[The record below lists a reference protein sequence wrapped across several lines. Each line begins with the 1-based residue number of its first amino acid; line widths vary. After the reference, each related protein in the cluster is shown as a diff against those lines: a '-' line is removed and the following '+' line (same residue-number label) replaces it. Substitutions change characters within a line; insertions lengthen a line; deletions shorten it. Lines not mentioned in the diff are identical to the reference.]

1 MCKLCDEGK
10 PQDHGSSQIG
20 RRDFLK
26 TAAATGVAAGSLNL
40 FAARPAAAHD
50 SDPPDDHG
58 RHDRRYVI
66 RNGYVM
72 TMEPGTPG
80 QDSPFGEFIEG
91 DVLVEGK
98 KIKAIGK
105 NLHVGNAAEIDA
117 RGKVVMPGFIDTHH
131 HQAWTPIR
139 SSIPD
144 SILINDFT
152 GTASAEQNYA
162 INVLGFGAAPARP
175 GFAEHYTPEDVY
187 IGELFGGLSQLDA
200 GVTTVH
206 DISQIHHSKEHSLAA
221 IQALRDTGRR
231 AKFGFFESAGGIDGG
246 SWYPSGANFLRNN
259 VLSSDDSL
267 VTMVMGGEVYLGNA
281 TTRQSWTIGRNLGL
295 QVAAHILSPFG
306 IRPILDQLAGVSP
319 DVVDGSG
326 ADLSGIEIGA
336 DNLFVHMTGMS
347 DAAWEKVALAG
358 AKVSIAFPIEMN
370 MRHGMPPILKMQQL
384 KAKFGIDFEP
394 SLSVDVETNMTADFF
409 TQMRSAMT
417 MQRMV
422 VNQKI
427 LELGTFSPPF
437 TSQWPLPP
445 YPADIPPL
453 LNARDVL
460 RFATING
467 AKHLRLDGKT
477 GSLKVG
483 KEADIIILDGNHL
496 NVFPMNNVP
505 GAVVTLMERT
515 NVETV
520 IVAGTVRKWKGQ
532 LLDVDLRHL
541 RRQLEKSRDS
551 LYTAVGRPQNRFPFL

>member
-1 MCKLCDEGK
+1 MCILCDRGK
-10 PQDHGSSQIG
+10 PQAHLTS
-20 RRDFLK
+20 RRNFLK
-26 TAAATGVAAGSLNL
+26 GTAATGLAAGAMGLLGAN
-40 FAARPAAAHD
+40 AAVAQGF
-50 SDPPDDHG
+50 SVNPPPHTG
-58 RHDRRYVI
+58 TPGRRYVI
-66 RNGYVM
+66 RNAYVM

-80 QDSPFGEFIEG
+80 ADSAFGEFIEG

-98 KIKAIGK
+98 TIKAIGK
-105 NLHVGNAAEIDA
+105 NLSVGNAAEIDA

-162 INVLGFGAAPARP
+162 INVLGFGAAPALP

-259 VLSSDDSL
+259 VLTSDDSL

-384 KAKFGIDFEP
+384 KAQLGIDFEP

-417 MQRMV
+417 MQRLV
-422 VNQKI
+422 VNQRI

-467 AKHLRLDGKT
+467 AKHLRLDSKT

-483 KEADIIILDGNHL
+483 KEADIIVLDGTHL

-520 IVAGTVRKWKGQ
+520 IVAGKIRKWKGKLQ
-532 LLDVDLRHL
+532 DVDLDRL
-541 RRQLEKSRDS
+541 RPRLAASRDR
-551 LYTAVGRPQNRFPFL
+551 LYTAVGKTQSPFPAK

>member
-1 MCKLCDEGK
+1 MCKLCDDGF
-10 PQDHGSSQIG
+10 PQKHPGLG

-26 TAAATGVAAGSLNL
+26 TAAAGGVAAGGAAAAGLGL
-40 FAARPAAAHD
+40 FATRPAGAN
-50 SDPPDDHG
+50 DDDG
-58 RHDRRYVI
+58 PEDTGKRGRRYII
-66 RNGYVM
+66 RGGAVM
-72 TMEPGTPG
+72 SMDPKVGDFPKA
-80 QDSPFGEFIEG
+80 DVLIEG
-91 DVLVEGK
+91 N
-98 KIKAIGK
+98 KIVAVGP
-105 NLHVGNAAEIDA
+105 NLHAGGAAEIDA

-175 GFAEHYTPEDVY
+175 GFAEHYRPDDVY

-231 AKFGFFESAGGIDGG
+231 AKFGFFESAGGVDGG
-246 SWYPSGANFLRNN
+246 TWYPSGANFLRNN

-306 IRPILDQLAGVSP
+306 IRPILDQLAGVAP
-319 DVVDGSG
+319 DVDDGTG
-326 ADLSGIEIGA
+326 TLAGIEIGA

-347 DAAWEKVALAG
+347 DAAWEKVAQVG

-370 MRHGMPPILKMQQL
+370 MRHGQPPILKMQQL

-417 MQRMV
+417 MQRLV

-467 AKHLRLDGKT
+467 AKALRLDGKT
-477 GSLKVG
+477 GSLTPG

-496 NVFPMNNVP
+496 NVFPINNVP
-505 GAVVTLMERT
+505 GAVVTLMGRS

-520 IVAGTVRKWKGQ
+520 IVAGKVRKWKGK
-532 LLDVDLRHL
+532 LLDVDLGRM
-541 RRQLEKSRDS
+541 RRELENTRDF
-551 LYTAVGRPQNRFPFL
+551 LYVAVGRPQNLFP

>member
-1 MCKLCDEGK
+1 MCILCVQGK
-10 PQDHGSSQIG
+10 PQDHTGSQLG

-26 TAAATGVAAGSLNL
+26 TAAAGGTAAGLGL

-50 SDPPDDHG
+50 DDG
-58 RHDRRYVI
+58 PEGSGKNGRRYII
-66 RNGYVM
+66 RGGAVM
-72 TMEPGTPG
+72 SMDPKVGDFPKA
-80 QDSPFGEFIEG
+80 

-98 KIKAIGK
+98 KILAVGP
-105 NLHVGNAAEIDA
+105 NLSAGGAAEIDA

-144 SILINDFT
+144 SILINDFS

-162 INVLGFGAAPARP
+162 INVLGFGAAPALP
-175 GFAEHYTPEDVY
+175 GFAEHYRPDDVY

-231 AKFGFFESAGGIDGG
+231 AKFGFFESAGGVDGG

-319 DVVDGSG
+319 DVADGTG

-370 MRHGMPPILKMQQL
+370 MRHGQPPILKMQEL

-417 MQRMV
+417 MQRLV

-437 TSQWPLPP
+437 TSQWPLAP

-477 GSLKVG
+477 GSLTPG
-483 KEADIIILDGNHL
+483 KEADIIILDGTHL
-496 NVFPMNNVP
+496 NVFPINNVP

-520 IVAGTVRKWKGQ
+520 IVAGKVRKWKGK
-532 LLDVDLRHL
+532 LLDVDLGRM
-541 RRQLEKSRDS
+541 RRELENTRDF
-551 LYTAVGRPQNRFPFL
+551 LYTAVGRTQNLFP

>member
-1 MCKLCDEGK
+1 MCILCDQGK
-10 PQDHGSSQIG
+10 PQNHSRPQLG

-26 TAAATGVAAGSLNL
+26 VSSAAAAGAAGMGL
-40 FAARPAAAHD
+40 FATPPAGAHGD
-50 SDPPDDHG
+50 DDPPQDSG
-58 RHDRRYVI
+58 RHGRRYVI

-72 TMEPGTPG
+72 TMEPGTQG

-117 RGKVVMPGFIDTHH
+117 RGKVVMPGFVDTHH

-175 GFAEHYTPEDVY
+175 GFAEHYTPDDVY

-370 MRHGMPPILKMQQL
+370 MRHGIPPILKMQQL

-505 GAVVTLMERT
+505 GAVVTMMERT

-520 IVAGTVRKWKGQ
+520 IVAGTVRKWKGK
-532 LLDVDLRHL
+532 LLDVNLRKLRNDL
-541 RRQLEKSRDS
+541 ENSRDF
-551 LYTAVGRPQNRFPFL
+551 LYSAVGRPQNLFP

>member
-1 MCKLCDEGK
+1 
-10 PQDHGSSQIG
+10 
-20 RRDFLK
+20 
-26 TAAATGVAAGSLNL
+26 
-40 FAARPAAAHD
+40 
-50 SDPPDDHG
+50 
-58 RHDRRYVI
+58 
-66 RNGYVM
+66 
-72 TMEPGTPG
+72 
-80 QDSPFGEFIEG
+80 
-91 DVLVEGK
+91 
-98 KIKAIGK
+98 
-105 NLHVGNAAEIDA
+105 
-117 RGKVVMPGFIDTHH
+117 
-131 HQAWTPIR
+131 
-139 SSIPD
+139 
-144 SILINDFT
+144 
-152 GTASAEQNYA
+152 
-162 INVLGFGAAPARP
+162 
-175 GFAEHYTPEDVY
+175 
-187 IGELFGGLSQLDA
+187 
-200 GVTTVH
+200 VH

-231 AKFGFFESAGGIDGG
+231 AKFGFFESAGGVDGG
-246 SWYPSGANFLRNN
+246 TWYPSGANFLRNN

-319 DVVDGSG
+319 DVVDGTG

-347 DAAWEKVALAG
+347 DAAWEKVAQVG

-417 MQRMV
+417 MQRLV

-437 TSQWPLPP
+437 TSQWPLAP

-477 GSLKVG
+477 GSLTPG
-483 KEADIIILDGNHL
+483 KEADIIILDAEAI
-496 NVFPMNNVP
+496 NVAPINNVP
-505 GAVVTLMERT
+505 GAVVTLMERS

-520 IVAGTVRKWKGQ
+520 IVAGKVRKWKGK
-532 LLDVDLRHL
+532 LLDVDLGRL
-541 RRQLEKSRDS
+541 RRELENARDS
-551 LYTAVGRPQNRFPFL
+551 LYVAVGRPQNLFP

>member
-1 MCKLCDEGK
+1 
-10 PQDHGSSQIG
+10 
-20 RRDFLK
+20 
-26 TAAATGVAAGSLNL
+26 
-40 FAARPAAAHD
+40 
-50 SDPPDDHG
+50 
-58 RHDRRYVI
+58 
-66 RNGYVM
+66 
-72 TMEPGTPG
+72 
-80 QDSPFGEFIEG
+80 
-91 DVLVEGK
+91 
-98 KIKAIGK
+98 
-105 NLHVGNAAEIDA
+105 
-117 RGKVVMPGFIDTHH
+117 
-131 HQAWTPIR
+131 
-139 SSIPD
+139 
-144 SILINDFT
+144 
-152 GTASAEQNYA
+152 
-162 INVLGFGAAPARP
+162 
-175 GFAEHYTPEDVY
+175 
-187 IGELFGGLSQLDA
+187 
-200 GVTTVH
+200 
-206 DISQIHHSKEHSLAA
+206 
-221 IQALRDTGRR
+221 
-231 AKFGFFESAGGIDGG
+231 
-246 SWYPSGANFLRNN
+246 
-259 VLSSDDSL
+259 
-267 VTMVMGGEVYLGNA
+267 MVMGGEVYLGNA

-347 DAAWEKVALAG
+347 DAAWEKVAQAG

-370 MRHGMPPILKMQQL
+370 MRHGIPPILKMQQL
-384 KAKFGIDFEP
+384 KAQFGIDFEP

-437 TSQWPLPP
+437 TSQWPLAP

-467 AKHLRLDGKT
+467 AKHLRLDSKT

-483 KEADIIILDGNHL
+483 KEADIIILDGTHL

-505 GAVVTLMERT
+505 GAVVTMMERT

-520 IVAGTVRKWKGQ
+520 IVAGKIRKWKGRLQ
-532 LLDVDLRHL
+532 DVDIDRLRPRL
-541 RRQLEKSRDS
+541 AASRDR
-551 LYTAVGRPQNRFPFL
+551 LYAAVGKTQNPFPAK